1 MSPIIFYFILFCF
14 YENSFFRTSKMITR
28 DEALQLLKNEGCSE
42 KVIQH
47 CVIVST
53 EAVRL
58 AEKNIAAGR
67 NVDIALVEIGA
78 LLHDWGRSRSHGMD
92 HAVIGANLAK
102 KYNLDPAIVNIIKKH
117 IGAGILPEDAEL
129 FGLPEDDYIPRT
141 LEEKIVAHA
150 DNMVK
155 GTKVITL
162 KKRNKLLKRA
172 GMDKEIRQRVKEL
185 AKEADPDC
193 PEMDIDADADID
205 EIDDADNE
213 E

>member
-1 MSPIIFYFILFCF
+1 
-14 YENSFFRTSKMITR
+14 MITC
-28 DEALQLLKNEGCSE
+28 DEALLLLKREGCSE
-42 KVIQH
+42 KVILH
-47 CVIVST
+47 CIVVSK

-67 NVDIALVEIGA
+67 DVDMELVEVGA
-78 LLHDWGRSRSHGMD
+78 LLHDWGRSRTHGID

-102 KYNLDPAIVNIIKKH
+102 KYNLDPALINIIKKH
-117 IGAGILPEDAEL
+117 IGAGIMPEEAEM

-162 KKRNKLLKRA
+162 KKRNKLYKKA
-172 GMDKEIRQRVKEL
+172 GVDKEIRRRIKDL
-185 AKEADPDC
+185 AKEVDPDC
-193 PEMDIDADADID
+193 PDVDID
-205 EIDDADNE
+205 ENDDANDE